1 MHKLTHIEIKMKRLS
16 IALYL
21 IAATLFTACSGNK
34 KADANGTV
42 NDSITAKKDS
52 VPLYVE
58 EEDKTDYSKF
68 AAQPTRI
75 DTTIGDWE
83 IHIRE
88 FYDGRKVKVDKL
100 TIGDYSVKVNIFKG
114 GKPVFKNYKLNSKA
128 VAGANYFKDFILTIG
143 EEVFV
148 TETTVYLPL
157 SFGEPETCNHSK
169 YNLAFCADG
178 QVRKFRTSVESD
190 EGDMDEYVF
199 DVYNLYTMYVNELTQ
214 AKPNAAAIQK
224 VLNKYCTK
232 AFAQKLQGKTI
243 KNNPLLC
250 PGKFEYKWLSSFA
263 VHSKEEGST
272 SCIVN
277 FEMPGVKKVY
287 KRLQVQPKPK
297 SDYEYIVGGVS
308 EATESDIPVIDYG
321 EMCRGGEEEE

>member
-1 MHKLTHIEIKMKRLS
+1 MKKLALTLS
-16 IALYL
+16 L
-21 IAATLFTACSGNK
+21 IAITLLTACSGNK
-34 KADANGTV
+34 KADTNGAE
-42 NDSITAKKDS
+42 NDSITAKTDS
-52 VPLYVE
+52 MPLYVE

-68 AAQPTRI
+68 AVQPIRI
-75 DTTIGDWE
+75 DTTVGDWE
-83 IHIRE
+83 IHIRQ
-88 FYDGRKVKVDKL
+88 FYDGKKFKL
-100 TIGDYSVKVNIFKG
+100 GKQLFANYALKVNIFKG
-114 GKPVFKNYKLNSKA
+114 GKPVFKAHKIDAKA
-128 VAGANYFKDFILTIG
+128 VAGSNYIKDFVLDVFG
-143 EEVFV
+143 NVFV
-148 TETTVYLPL
+148 TETTVYLSL
-157 SFGEPETCNHSK
+157 SYCEPETDNCLM
-169 YNLAFCADG
+169 YTLALCANG
-178 QVRKFRTSVESD
+178 QVRKVQTAAESY
-190 EGDMDEYVF
+190 EGDMDGYVF
-199 DVYNLYTMYVNELTQ
+199 DVYDFYAMYVNELTQ
-214 AKPNAAAIQK
+214 PQPNKAAIQK

-277 FEMPGVKKVY
+277 FEMPGGKKVY

-321 EMCRGGEEEE
+321 EMCGGGEEEE

>member
-1 MHKLTHIEIKMKRLS
+1 MKKLALTLS
-16 IALYL
+16 L
-21 IAATLFTACSGNK
+21 IAITLLTACSGNK
-34 KADANGTV
+34 KADANGAG
-42 NDSITAKKDS
+42 NDSIAAKTDS

-68 AAQPTRI
+68 AVQPTRI
-75 DTTIGDWE
+75 DTTVGDWE

-88 FYDGRKVKVDKL
+88 FYDGKKFKL
-100 TIGDYSVKVNIFKG
+100 GNQVFANYSLKVNIFKG
-114 GKPVFKNYKLNSKA
+114 GKPVFKGHKIDAKA
-128 VAGANYFKDFILTIG
+128 VAGSNYIKDFTLG
-143 EEVFV
+143 VSENVFV
-148 TETTVYLPL
+148 TETTVYLDL
-157 SFGEPETCNHSK
+157 SYCEPETDNCQM
-169 YNLAFCADG
+169 YILALCANG
-178 QVRKFRTSVESD
+178 QVRKVQTAAESY
-190 EGDMDEYVF
+190 EGDMDGYVF
-199 DVYNLYTMYVNELTQ
+199 DVYDFYAMYVNELTQ
-214 AKPNAAAIQK
+214 PQPNKAAIQK

-250 PGKFEYKWLSSFA
+250 PGKFEYKWLTSFA

-272 SCIVN
+272 SCIVS
-277 FEMPGVKKVY
+277 FEMPGGKKVY

-297 SDYEYIVGGVS
+297 SDYDYIVGGVS